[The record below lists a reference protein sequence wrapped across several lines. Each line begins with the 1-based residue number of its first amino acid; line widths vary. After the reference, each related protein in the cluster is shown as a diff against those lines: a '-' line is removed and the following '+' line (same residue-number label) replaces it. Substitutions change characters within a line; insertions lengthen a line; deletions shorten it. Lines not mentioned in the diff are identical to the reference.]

1 MTRMHRRRSL
11 PTPDRRTGRRPTA
24 ATLATGMAA
33 LAGAAA
39 AGTAYAAG
47 WERNNFTLRRH
58 TLPLLAPGSAPLR
71 LLHISDLHMVPG
83 QTRKERFVH
92 SLAELD
98 PHLVID
104 TGDNLADLRAVPA
117 TLQALGPLLDV
128 PGAFV
133 FGSND
138 YYAPIVKNPLSYLG
152 IGEKKHSE
160 IPLPWQDL
168 RAALT
173 ERGWV
178 DATHRRVELTTR
190 DGHRLLLAGV
200 DDPHIGRDRYSAI
213 AGPAG
218 AGFDLRIGLTHSPE
232 PRVLDR
238 FDEDGYDLALAGHT
252 HGGQVCLPTGAIVTN
267 CGIDRSRVKGVSS
280 WGRHLVLHVS
290 AGLGTSPY
298 VPLRTF
304 CPPEATLLTLVGARG
319 RGRDRHVAEPIPPR
333 SSDQL
338 LSV

>member
-1 MTRMHRRRSL
+1 MPHLR
-11 PTPDRRTGRRPTA
+11 TPSTPARRTGRWSTA
-24 ATLATGMAA
+24 TTLATGVAA

-47 WERNNFTLRRH
+47 FERNNFTVRRH

-71 LLHISDLHMVPG
+71 LLHISDLHMCPG
-83 QTRKERFVH
+83 QTRKERFVR

-117 TLQALGPLLDV
+117 ALQALGPLLDV

-138 YYAPIVKNPLSYLG
+138 YFAPIMKNPLPYLG

-173 ERGWV
+173 ERGWS
-178 DATHRRVELTTR
+178 DATHRRVEVTTR
-190 DGHRLLLAGV
+190 DGHRILVAGV

-218 AGFDLRIGLTHSPE
+218 AGFDLRIGLTHAPE

-238 FDEDGYDLALAGHT
+238 FDEDRYDLALAGHT
-252 HGGQVCLPTGAIVTN
+252 HGGQLCLPTGAIVTN

-280 WGRHLVLHVS
+280 WGRRMVLHVS

-319 RGRDRHVAEPIPPR
+319 RGRGRRAAEPVPPR
-333 SSDQL
+333 RSDQL
-338 LSV
+338 LPV